1 MQRPSTASIFEEAS
15 HTIDRHN
22 YGATGDRDGEILN
35 TLVASAHPRMDR
47 LWLATSRLRRRRYD
61 ECIALCD
68 ELLGQNA
75 YDSAVWYLKCRALTR
90 RDWIDD
96 TEVEEEGVAEVLLDD
111 NAISSMP
118 RPGTSLNRP
127 QGTSHGGGG
136 GQGVRPISSS
146 GRPLTGFS
154 RPGSNSGRQTSGGSV
169 ESAFRGN
176 RPGTSRPV
184 SSSGRFVRLGTA
196 SMLSSQGLAGFI
208 DVERMDLQ
216 KYAKRPALNRV
227 LCDYLAYHEHNY
239 KKCLELCANAT
250 VANNFQD
257 WWWKARLGKA
267 YYQLGMFRDAE
278 KQFKSSLHDVDIVT
292 TTLELCKVHLK
303 LDQPKTA
310 IDAYEVRRNRDQVAS
325 LNEHIVNC
333 TLDVRVEHFPSGT
346 DDRIGCPR
354 ATSADAL
361 LPTNAASERDAQQGA
376 LPRAWFGARVRR
388 PE

>member
-1 MQRPSTASIFEEAS
+1 MAVHRPTTASVFEEAS
-15 HTIDRHN
+15 HSTDRQH
-22 YGATGDRDGEILN
+22 YGTTGDQHDGEALN
-35 TLVASAHPRMDR
+35 RLVAAAHPQMDR
-47 LWLATSRLRRRRYD
+47 LWLASSRLRRLRYD

-68 ELLGQNA
+68 ELLARNA
-75 YDSAVWYLKCRALTR
+75 YDSAAWYLKCRALTR

-96 TEVEEEGVAEVLLDD
+96 TEVEEEGVAEVLLDE

-127 QGTSHGGGG
+127 QGTAQGA

-154 RPGSNSGRQTSGGSV
+154 RPGSNSGRQTSGGGV
-169 ESAFRGN
+169 EGAFRGS

-184 SSSGRFVRLGTA
+184 TSSGRFVRLGTA
-196 SMLSSQGLAGFI
+196 SLASQGIDSFI

-216 KYAKRPALNRV
+216 KYARRPALSRV
-227 LCDYLAYHEHNY
+227 LCDYLAYHERNY

-250 VANNFQD
+250 VAHSYED

-278 KQFKSSLHDVDIVT
+278 KQFKSSLQDADIVT
-292 TTLELCKVHLK
+292 TTLELCKVYLR

-310 IDAYEVRRNRDQVAS
+310 IDAYEVR
-325 LNEHIVNC
+325 
-333 TLDVRVEHFPSGT
+333 G
-346 DDRIGCPR
+346 
-354 ATSADAL
+354 
-361 LPTNAASERDAQQGA
+361 AQ
-376 LPRAWFGARVRR
+376 PPRR
-388 PE
+388 PIPAPRSWARTHH